1 MTATRV
7 TQHVHAPRRL
17 VYQAFLDA
25 GAVQRWMVPDG
36 MTSRVHTFEPSDPSL
51 RGEMTIT
58 IRLTDAS
65 AGTQVD
71 AVHDGL
77 PPGLSPSENEVGW
90 RMSLAKLAALCE
102 SLTS

>member
-1 MTATRV
+1 MTATHV

-17 VYQAFLDA
+17 VYRARLDA
-25 GAVQRWMVPDG
+25 GAVQSWMVPDEE
-36 MTSRVHTFEPSDPSL
+36 VVELVEFETSDPSL
-51 RGEMTIT
+51 RGEMTIK

-65 AGTQVD
+65 GGTQLD
-71 AVHDGL
+71 TVHDDL
-77 PPGLSPSENEVGW
+77 PPGLWPSENEVGW